1 MRNNSV
7 RIHPTKGDLVR
18 QAIAVAAA
26 LATMA
31 LVVASASARRRRC
44 ITLPVGQCQVHRRG
58 GPGQSE
64 CEQSAA
70 AGRVRRNRS

>member
-31 LVVASASARRRRC
+31 LVAASASAKTT
-44 ITLPVGQCQVHRRG
+44 TLHYFSKSVSVKFTD
-58 GPGQSE
+58 
-64 CEQSAA
+64 A
-70 AGRVRRNRS
+70 AGNPVNPSASNPPAA